1 VVKARV
7 PAAARCRGGD
17 AAGARRGDRT
27 AWRRLSAY
35 NRGAPNN
42 RRSMVARGGGANK
55 PLSCATMTP
64 HERQRIHSP
73 RDDRWTR
80 DAGPSMSARVAQS
93 PPQCGQAASPI
104 RQMVVSDQDYR
115 AIRSGRRGRRNA
127 YDRRDLARA
136 PRRRRGGERRA
147 DMARRRGES
156 PAAQPI
162 GRVAQDQEQVACA
175 TAVQVQVPV
184 AGLVA
189 RAGQGRAQA
198 TLVVVPPSEWG
209 GGLRR
214 CQSGVRARSARGSSK
229 GYYGTAAQPPV
240 ASTVSVSGRPS
251 PNGKPG
257 SR

>member
-1 VVKARV
+1 
-7 PAAARCRGGD
+7 
-17 AAGARRGDRT
+17 
-27 AWRRLSAY
+27 
-35 NRGAPNN
+35 
-42 RRSMVARGGGANK
+42 MVARGGGANK

-64 HERQRIHSP
+64 HEKQRIHSP

-115 AIRSGRRGRRNA
+115 AIRSGRRGRRNSH
-127 YDRRDLARA
+127 DRRDLAHA

-189 RAGQGRAQA
+189 RAGQGPTQA
-198 TLVVVPPSEWG
+198 TPVVIPSVIRG
-209 GGLRR
+209 GDDPEQGIEAGNKLRAE
-214 CQSGVRARSARGSSK
+214 GGDI
-229 GYYGTAAQPPV
+229 
-240 ASTVSVSGRPS
+240 GRVVWRPA
-251 PNGKPG
+251 G
-257 SR
+257 